1 VTDQSPV
8 RWGVLGAANIALKKV
23 IPAMQRG
30 RLSRVV
36 AIASRDLA
44 KARAAAE
51 ALGIE
56 RAYGSYE
63 ELLADQDVE
72 VVYNPLPN
80 HLHVPWSIRAA
91 NAGKHVLCEKPIA
104 LSASEARELLAARDR
119 TGVQIAE
126 AFMVRTH
133 PQWVAARE
141 LVASGRI
148 GDLRLVSGHFSYY
161 HRDPADIRSRAEFG
175 GGAMMDIGI
184 HMTDLA
190 RYFLGEITS
199 VYGSMSESVW
209 HVDGSEDNA
218 IAIFKNP
225 DGIVA
230 SYQTTWDEWKGY
242 KSYVEIYGDNGMV
255 RAAYAAMSNLLIANT
270 TKGKKFKV
278 RKLYPEIIL
287 REKFRSWQTTAL
299 LSFQEELNGFLKM
312 IGGDYDVAL
321 ADGHAG
327 LRSVEVSEA
336 VRQSSK
342 TGQAVELPNIGRMYG
357 A

>member
-1 VTDQSPV
+1 MRIRFGVIGAGKIGSLRIATIKANPSAELVAVFDQS
-8 RWGVLGAANIALKKV
+8 K
-23 IPAMQRG
+23 
-30 RLSRVV
+30 
-36 AIASRDLA
+36 
-44 KARAAAE
+44 AAAE
-51 ALGIE
+51 
-56 RAYGSYE
+56 RAVAGTGAKACTDLKEFLDSGLDAVVVATPCHLHE
-63 ELLADQDVE
+63 ELCLAAF
-72 VVYNPLPN
+72 
-80 HLHVPWSIRAA
+80 AA
-91 NAGKHVLCEKPIA
+91 GTHVLCEKP
-104 LSASEARELLAARDR
+104 LSNTVEGSAN
-119 TGVQIAE
+119 I
-126 AFMVRTH
+126 
-133 PQWVAARE
+133 VAA
-141 LVASGRI
+141 AKKAGRI
-148 GDLRLVSGHFSYY
+148 LAVGFNLRYYPMVKFARKAVDEGLIGNVTHIRVYGGHDGIHKFHSDWEYKM
-161 HRDPADIRSRAEFG
+161 PQSG

-255 RAAYAAMSNLLIANT
+255 RAAYAPMSNLLIANT

-299 LSFQEELNGFLKM
+299 LSFQEELDGFLKM

-321 ADGHAG
+321 ADGLAG